1 MGQKIYNFYWYFK
14 NISMWNAR
22 RGTDCHNYFPKTKNF
37 CLLWLWPAFSFAR
50 SADFLAFVAALTIT
64 SLCFSQIVVSEG
76 VHLLR
81 GGGVVIKTIEKGIV
95 FTLLFCLECLRIIMS
110 DVWSRAWCE
119 TQKIPNF
126 AVKGKNLYYLVSNLN
141 SILLAG
147 ITPSN
152 EVRDAPKYLR
162 PISS

>member
-1 MGQKIYNFYWYFK
+1 M
-14 NISMWNAR
+14 
-22 RGTDCHNYFPKTKNF
+22 
-37 CLLWLWPAFSFAR
+37 
-50 SADFLAFVAALTIT
+50 
-64 SLCFSQIVVSEG
+64 VSEG
-76 VHLLR
+76 ADLLR

-126 AVKGKNLYYLVSNLN
+126 AVKGKNFYYLVSNLN

-152 EVRDAPKYLR
+152 EVRDAPNYLR
-162 PISS
+162 PISSEPTEHDSTCELSRSPSPDMSGILCYKLRKKK